1 MDRNSV
7 IGFFLM
13 LALLLVYFLVFDPG
27 EEQPV
32 VGESKAQDSTL
43 RISDEP
49 ALTSDTAAA
58 VPVLSAVSDS
68 AAMARLQLEKMNQFG
83 AFYPAAEG
91 EGKTLSLSNNKVQID
106 FSTKGGLPVEAFLT
120 EGYLT
125 YWDSVPVQLWDKS
138 VSSMAF
144 ELKTRDGKPVRSED
158 LYFTVLKHVATSNGD
173 SPAILELELPTTEG
187 KVKVSY
193 SLNPDNYELS
203 MTIDREGLSK
213 VADTGVDASRFVWK
227 ASALHQEKGI
237 ANERQHSS
245 LFFREFEEKRDYLTE
260 SSEDEAITEGRLNW
274 VALKQNFFSAA
285 IISDHGFEPGATL
298 KSYPPVEEGDTLH
311 TMHYEASLPIDFS
324 APEAGK
330 FRFYFG
336 PNEFKSLKATEVDE
350 FGRII
355 DYGWGIFGWVNRSL
369 VRPLFIFLS
378 DFIPNYGIVILIVTI
393 LIKLLLFPVTWKNYL
408 SSAKMRVLKPEMDEL
423 NKKYEGKDAL
433 EKQQAIMGLYRQT
446 GVNPMAGC
454 IPVLL
459 QMPILYA
466 MFRFF
471 PASIELRQKGFLWA
485 EDLGGYDSI
494 LNLPFNI
501 PLYGSHVS
509 GFTLLMAASTFIYTR
524 MSTAQM
530 PTATQPGM
538 PNMKLIM
545 NIFPFMMLFFF
556 NSFPSGL
563 SFYYFAANVISIG
576 QMWFI
581 KEYIIDEAKIREKIE
596 SNKKKPKKK
605 SAFAQRLEEMQKQQQ
620 DKLKNQKNTRK

>member
-27 EEQPV
+27 EQMPAEGQ
-32 VGESKAQDSTL
+32 SQTIDSTL
-43 RISDEP
+43 KISDEP
-49 ALTSDTAAA
+49 AIAPDSASGTAALTA
-58 VPVLSAVSDS
+58 ITDS
-68 AAMARLQLEKMNQFG
+68 AAKARLQIEQLNRFG

-91 EGKTLSLSNNKVQID
+91 ETKKLTLSNNKVSID
-106 FSTKGGLPVEAFLT
+106 ISTKGGLPVEAVLAQNFI
-120 EGYLT
+120 T
-125 YWDSVPVQLWDKS
+125 YWDSVPVRLWDGA
-138 VSSMAF
+138 VSSMAL
-144 ELKTRDGKPVRSED
+144 ELKTRDGKPISSSDLHFSVRRYEAQAS
-158 LYFTVLKHVATSNGD
+158 GD
-173 SPAILELELPTTEG
+173 KPALLELELPTTEG
-187 KVKVSY
+187 NISVTY
-193 SLNPDNYELS
+193 ILTPDNYELS
-203 MTIDREGLSK
+203 MTIDQANLSK
-213 VADTGVDASRFVWK
+213 VADTGASASRFVWK

-245 LFFREFEEKRDYLTE
+245 VFFREFEEKRDYLSE
-260 SSEDEAITEGRLNW
+260 STEDETTTEGRLNW
-274 VALKQNFFSAA
+274 VAFKQNFFNAA
-285 IISDHGFEPGATL
+285 IISDQGFESGASL
-298 KSYPPVEEGDTLH
+298 KSYPPALEGDTLH
-311 TMHYEASLPIDFS
+311 TMHYEAVLPIDFS
-324 APEAGK
+324 ASAAGN

-336 PNEFKSLKATEVDE
+336 PNEFKSLKALEVEE

-355 DYGWGIFGWVNRSL
+355 DYGWGIFGWVNRNI

-378 DFIPNYGIVILIVTI
+378 ELIPNYGIVILIVTI

-433 EKQQAIMGLYRQT
+433 EKQQAIMGLYRET

-530 PTATQPGM
+530 PTTTQPGM

-581 KEYIIDEAKIREKIE
+581 KEYIIDESKIREKIE
-596 SNKKKPKKK
+596 ANKKKPKKK

-620 DKLKNQKNTRK
+620 EKLRNQKNSRK